1 MLSSEELK
9 DLLDLDNLPNEEEV
23 SYETLGG
30 MLMSEMGHI
39 PNASDVI
46 FWGDWRLEVVDMD
59 GHRVDKV
66 LTSRAPNINTGV

>member
-30 MLMSEMGHI
+30 MLMAEMGHI
-39 PNASDVI
+39 PNTSDTV
-46 FWGDWRLEVVDMD
+46 FWDDWRFEVMDMD
-59 GHRVDKV
+59 GYRVDKV
-66 LTSRAPNINTGV
+66 LASRNPNPTS